1 MNRVPSYHR
10 AMSAADKR
18 RRLMDAAVRVF
29 ARKGYHASRVSD
41 IAEEAGVAHGLLYHY
56 FDSKEDLLETIFR
69 DTWKLML
76 DTINGVEDL
85 GEPAREQLRKV
96 AAIVLRAWRDT
107 PDVVRVLVREVTR
120 SPQLQQEILEIEQAF
135 RTLERIIARGQEMGE
150 FRQDLDARFASF
162 VFYGALE
169 EMLTGW
175 VLGQL
180 PDSDEDIA
188 RAEHTVVA
196 TLCDGMLAVGSPTQA

>member
-1 MNRVPSYHR
+1 
-10 AMSAADKR
+10 
-18 RRLMDAAVRVF
+18 MDAAVRVF

-56 FDSKEDLLETIFR
+56 FDSKEELLETIFR
-69 DTWKLML
+69 DTWRLML

-96 AAIVLRAWRDT
+96 AAIVLRSWRDT

-120 SPQLQQEILEIEQAF
+120 SPQLQQEVLEIEQAF
-135 RTLERIIARGQEMGE
+135 RTLERIIVRGQERGE

-180 PDSDEDIA
+180 PDTDEDIA
-188 RAEHTVVA
+188 RAERTVVE
-196 TLCDGMLAVGSPTQA
+196 TLCDGMLAVDAHADFVAEALEVGK

>member
-1 MNRVPSYHR
+1 
-10 AMSAADKR
+10 MSAADKR
-18 RRLMDAAVRVF
+18 RTLLDAAVRVF

-56 FDSKEDLLETIFR
+56 FDSKEDLLETVFR
-69 DTWKLML
+69 ETWALML
-76 DTINGVEDL
+76 GTIKGVEDL
-85 GEPAREQLRKV
+85 DEPAREQLRKV

-120 SPQLQQEILEIEQAF
+120 SPHLQHEVLEIDQAF
-135 RTLERIIARGQEMGE
+135 RALERIIARGQALGE

-188 RAEHTVVA
+188 RAERTVVE
-196 TLCDGMLAVGSPTQA
+196 TLCDGMLIAQPAPAKK

>member
-1 MNRVPSYHR
+1 
-10 AMSAADKR
+10 MSAAAKR
-18 RRLMDAAVRVF
+18 RALLDAGVRVF

-41 IAEEAGVAHGLLYHY
+41 IAEDAGVAHGLLYHY
-56 FDSKEDLLETIFR
+56 FDSKEELLQTIFR
-69 DTWKLML
+69 ETWTLML
-76 DTINGVEDL
+76 DTIKGVEDL
-85 GEPAREQLRKV
+85 GEPAPEQLRKV

-120 SPQLQQEILEIEQAF
+120 SPQLQQEVLEIDQAF
-135 RTLERIIARGQEMGE
+135 RTLERIIARGQAMGE

-169 EMLTGW
+169 ELLTGW

-188 RAEHTVVA
+188 RAERTVVE
-196 TLCDGMLAVGSPTQA
+196 TLCDGMLAVRKPAAAAK